1 MRFRHNQTTSTLAGI
16 LGSGL
21 LLGSAPAS
29 AALLLTFSISGVQ
42 QNECTGLLM
51 PNCVLSAAAGFTEQF
66 VFDPLLLGA
75 FDAST
80 ATLFSS
86 SAFYSYPGSG
96 SGSPFS
102 TALSGRLTGPI
113 ATNDSFT
120 QLTND
125 FDTSAGNGLA
135 GALFTTEQT
144 SDTTDATAGLRTQQ
158 DYFKQYNLL
167 AALMAPA
174 AYADLTSVSV
184 LDFLSALVGKL
195 AGGFDERGAAS
206 IFDAGTLQFTQ
217 YAFTEYTGLATLIG
231 VSAVPEPAS
240 WPLVGLALALTCGLR
255 RRHHRPAAATLA
267 QGAH

>member
-1 MRFRHNQTTSTLAGI
+1 MRSRRNGTASALASS

-21 LLGSAPAS
+21 LLGSLPAS
-29 AALLLTFSISGVQ
+29 GALLLTFSVTGVQ
-42 QNECTGLLM
+42 QNECSGLLM
-51 PNCVLSAAAGFTEQF
+51 PTCVVSSAASFNEQF
-66 VFDPLLLGA
+66 LFSPLLFL
-75 FDAST
+75 
-80 ATLFSS
+80 ATDFSALTLSS
-86 SAFYSYPGSG
+86 SEAFYNYPGAG

-102 TALSGRLTGPI
+102 PTLASRLTGPI
-113 ATNDSFT
+113 ATDQSFT

-135 GALFTTEQT
+135 GTLFTTEQT

-174 AYADLTSVSV
+174 AYANLTSVSV
-184 LDFLSALVGKL
+184 LDFLSALVGNL

-206 IFDAGTLQFTQ
+206 IFDAGTLQYTQ

-231 VSAVPEPAS
+231 VSTVPEPAS

-255 RRHHRPAAATLA
+255 RRQQRPAAATLA